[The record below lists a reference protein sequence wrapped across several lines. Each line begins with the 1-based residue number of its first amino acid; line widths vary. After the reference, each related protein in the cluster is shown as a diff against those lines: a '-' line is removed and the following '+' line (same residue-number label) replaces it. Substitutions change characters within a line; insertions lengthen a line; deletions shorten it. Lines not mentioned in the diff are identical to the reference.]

1 MEEYSV
7 KEWILSH
14 KKILIIGIVILLV
27 LSIIPSATYYLYNR
41 KSYKDTE
48 NTMLDENQIVEIV
61 AWGEVKYSRMKEI
74 NIDFPSIVTEVIVQE
89 GDRVTLGQPLVTLD
103 LSEYSG
109 NIKKLEDQLST
120 NQSAMLIA
128 EQDILALQVDIEQMK
143 SQLARK
149 KEEYNSNSN
158 ADLLLLNNSLD
169 IAMNELIS
177 AETDLNNYQ
186 VLYEV
191 GAVSKVILND
201 YKIEAEKY
209 QKNVNDIETNIQKTK
224 IALKEELDQLNVSV
238 KSKEGELSQL
248 QRGNTVNVIK
258 QQGAISSVQVD
269 LDLMRAKTNKEYFY
283 DKEIISDIKNGIV
296 QAISVNEGSNLGL
309 QGLPT
314 KVLEI
319 IDIDSI
325 VISTEVDE
333 DFIRNIE
340 LGESVEIVPTSLVD
354 TRLIGTVTQIPD
366 IAVEKDGRRIVYV
379 LVEPK
384 DPDYVLKPGYTVDVY
399 FRNK

>member
-1 MEEYSV
+1 M

-48 NTMLDENQIVEIV
+48 NTILDENQIVEIV

-74 NIDFPSIVTEVIVQE
+74 NIGFPSIVTEVIVQE

>member
-1 MEEYSV
+1 M

-48 NTMLDENQIVEIV
+48 NTILDENQIVEIV

>member
-1 MEEYSV
+1 M

-48 NTMLDENQIVEIV
+48 NTILDENQIVEIV

-309 QGLPT
+309 EGLPT

>member
-1 MEEYSV
+1 M

-269 LDLMRAKTNKEYFY
+269 LDLMRAKTNKEYFK
-283 DKEIISDIKNGIV
+283 DKQIISDIKNGIV

-384 DPDYVLKPGYTVDVY
+384 DPHYVLKPGYTVDVY